1 MKTVFPS
8 KHKVLKTDLKKKVNK
23 IMHFRVMNAV
33 NKSVITHSKNSPLW
47 WIYDGVLHKWTQ
59 RGCLEINWFCTLL
72 RCAQSF
78 PAIVSKSS
86 LRDLGTNK
94 QQKTLKSTPQL
105 SRWHLLRWCCCPSG
119 AEKTAGLCWR
129 NKSGSSDSGFPLPRC
144 HCSMMWWRTGGA
156 LFLQREKWA
165 LWWEYSGFSLRL

>member
-1 MKTVFPS
+1 
-8 KHKVLKTDLKKKVNK
+8 
-23 IMHFRVMNAV
+23 MNAV
-33 NKSVITHSKNSPLW
+33 NKSVITRSKNSPLW
-47 WIYDGVLHKWTQ
+47 WIHDGVLHRWTQ

-86 LRDLGTNK
+86 LQDLGTNK
-94 QQKTLKSTPQL
+94 QQKTLKSIPPPQL

-144 HCSMMWWRTGGA
+144 HCSTTWRTTGEA
-156 LFLQREKWA
+156 LFLQWEKWA
-165 LWWEYSGFSLRL
+165 LWWE